1 MVERIQ
7 TRMADRYRES
17 GVDIEA
23 ADEAVDRIARLVES
37 TAVPGVGGTFG
48 GFGGVF
54 DLAAGNVDS
63 NSLLVSGTDGVG
75 TKLKLAFM
83 TGIHDTIGIDCVAM
97 CVNDILTLGA
107 RPLFFLDYLAV
118 GKLDPGAV
126 ESIVSG
132 VAEGCRQAGCALIGG
147 ETAEM
152 PGFYS
157 PGEYDLAG
165 FSVGAVQRD
174 CVVDGSSIQPGNL
187 VIGLPSTGFH
197 SNGYSLLRNILLKE
211 HRLDVDAPLEDTG
224 RTVGE
229 TLLEPTRIYVRPVLD
244 LLQTEVEVLGMVHI
258 TGGGLVG
265 NLPRVLPD
273 GLGITLRQDVLD
285 EMMRPEFEVVQR
297 LGKVT
302 DEEMFEVFNMGVG
315 FCLIVPPESVE
326 KALMGLDGARV
337 IGEVLLRDQI
347 RDERIVDIPRCR

>member
-1 MVERIQ
+1 
-7 TRMADRYRES
+7 MADRYRES

-23 ADEAVDRIARLVES
+23 ADEAVDRIARLVKS
-37 TAVPGVGGTFG
+37 TAVPGVGGAFG

-54 DLAAGNVDS
+54 DLAAGTVDS

-132 VAEGCRQAGCALIGG
+132 IAEGCRQAGCALIGG

-157 PGEYDLAG
+157 PGEYDVAG
-165 FSVGAVQRD
+165 FCVGAVHRD
-174 CVVDGSSIQPGNL
+174 RVVDGSTIQPGNL

-197 SNGYSLLRNILLKE
+197 SNGFSLLRKVLLE
-211 HRLDVDAPLEDTG
+211 EQGFEVGTNLEESG

-229 TLLEPTRIYVRPVLD
+229 VLLEPTRIYVQSVLE
-244 LLQTEVEVLGMVHI
+244 LLESGITVNGMVHN

-265 NLPRVLPD
+265 NLPRVMSD
-273 GLGITLRQDVLD
+273 ELGVALD
-285 EMMRPEFEVVQR
+285 QEALDAMLRPEFEIVQR
-297 LGKVT
+297 LGKLT
-302 DEEMFEVFNMGVG
+302 DGEMYEVFNMGVG
-315 FCLIVPPESVE
+315 FCLIVPSDSAD
-326 KALMGLDGARV
+326 KAVSFLGQAHV
-337 IGEVLLRDQI
+337 IGEILDR
-347 RDERIVDIPRCR
+347 ERIHDGCAVDIPKCR